1 MPDRN
6 ITDYPE
12 IFVDGK
18 CFHIIPLDG
27 EGFVLI
33 KPNENPLWW
42 ESEGPY
48 IDTYINKSAPIPKKI
63 ELEE

>member
-18 CFHIIPLDG
+18 CFHIRLNLMKTLCGGNQKDHISIP
-27 EGFVLI
+27 I
-33 KPNENPLWW
+33 
-42 ESEGPY
+42 
-48 IDTYINKSAPIPKKI
+48 
-63 ELEE
+63 